1 MEFSKDTLDAL
12 ARSNKILSYIK
23 MKNPNAK
30 SEESDWEVRPGG
42 MLVQLRDHRKE
53 EEEDDDDHTHHN
65 HNHETA
71 AASSGGPMINSDP
84 AHSPAQ
90 LSAQSYFDNTAS
102 KEKMTNTK
110 DNKVEEVKESEEIS
124 KAFAAVAGVRKEVDK
139 LSERVAALEVAVN
152 SGTKVT
158 DEEFVVPAELLMREL
173 LKLDGIEAEG
183 EARLQRKAEVR
194 RIQKYHEIQLKT
206 RNSNPFS
213 DKHKAVSVT
222 TNWET
227 FDSGMGSLTAPPPMS
242 SSTNTTQDWER
253 FD

>member
-1 MEFSKDTLDAL
+1 MGGE
-12 ARSNKILSYIK
+12 ARWHAGPA
-23 MKNPNAK
+23 MR
-30 SEESDWEVRPGG
+30 EE
-42 MLVQLRDHRKE
+42 E
-53 EEEDDDDHTHHN
+53 EEEDDNHTHHN

-90 LSAQSYFDNTAS
+90 LSSHSSFGFLSSVYAFHMGLASSTPKGSSNNPAS

-173 LKLDGIEAEG
+173 LKLDGVEAEG
-183 EARLQRKAEVR
+183 EARLQRKAEVC
-194 RIQKYHEIQLKT
+194 IVGFGVY
-206 RNSNPFS
+206 
-213 DKHKAVSVT
+213 
-222 TNWET
+222 
-227 FDSGMGSLTAPPPMS
+227 
-242 SSTNTTQDWER
+242 
-253 FD
+253 

>member
-1 MEFSKDTLDAL
+1 
-12 ARSNKILSYIK
+12 

-42 MLVQLRDHRKE
+42 MLVQLRDHHKE
-53 EEEDDDDHTHHN
+53 EEEDDHTHHN

-90 LSAQSYFDNTAS
+90 LSAHSSFDNPAS

-158 DEEFVVPAELLMREL
+158 DEEFVIPAELLMREL

-194 RIQKYHEIQLKT
+194 RIQKYHETLDKLKT
-206 RNSNPFS
+206 KNSNPFS

-222 TNWET
+222 MNWET
-227 FDSGMGSLTAPPPMS
+227 FDSGMGNLTAPPPMS